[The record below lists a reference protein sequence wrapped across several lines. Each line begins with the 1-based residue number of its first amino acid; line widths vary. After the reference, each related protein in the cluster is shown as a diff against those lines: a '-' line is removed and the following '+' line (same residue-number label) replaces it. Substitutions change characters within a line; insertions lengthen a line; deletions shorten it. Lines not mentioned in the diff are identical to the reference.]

1 VKAYDPANIRNLA
14 IVGHQGCGKTTL
26 AEAILFQTGAIARM
40 GSVDDGT
47 SNLDYHANEIH
58 RRTSI
63 YTALGACEHE
73 GTKFNLLDTPGF
85 DDFRGEVVA
94 ALSVVE
100 SGLLVV
106 RSDAGVEVGAE
117 ALWEL
122 LAKSQLPTMIVVS
135 KMDKEH
141 ADFDRALAQIRAR
154 LSPKA
159 IPVQLPIGRGES
171 FRGVIDVTQGTAW
184 IWDKPGQPHKAEI
197 PADMR
202 SAYEQAREELF
213 NAAAE
218 HDDALVEKFLEEGT
232 LSYEELVKGIG
243 IGVRDRTFFPV
254 CAVSATSGIGRRP
267 LLHCVKEY
275 LPAPDSTSK
284 LAGVDDK
291 GAQIQIPI
299 GAGAPT
305 LARVFKIANEKDAGD
320 LALMRVYAGAV
331 ATGGDLLN
339 LSRNSSERISG
350 LFSLEGKNRE
360 RIERIGVGD
369 FGAAVKLKGTH
380 AGETLGEKGGPGKLP
395 PLAFPTPNSRVA
407 IRPLHQGDE
416 DKVAQGFTRIHE
428 EDPTFKFGLDPQT
441 HELVLEGQGELH
453 FDVLVDKLKEV
464 AHVEVTRHEPKIPY
478 LETLKTSVDIPA
490 RHKKQTGGR
499 GQFADVTIK
508 FEPLPRGAGFEFVD
522 GIVGGVVPGKF
533 IPAVEK
539 GLRESMSRGPLAGAQ
554 VVDVRATLHDGGF
567 HAVDSSEAAFKMA
580 ASLALKKAFEEAK
593 SVLLEPIYTV
603 EVKVP
608 DEAMGDV
615 MGDLSSRR
623 GRIVGTDSKGQFAV
637 VKAQIP
643 LSELY
648 KYSTHLRSMT
658 QGRASHSVTFDHYQ
672 EVPGELAAK
681 IIEQAKK
688 EAEEA

>member
-1 VKAYDPANIRNLA
+1 
-14 IVGHQGCGKTTL
+14 
-26 AEAILFQTGAIARM
+26 
-40 GSVDDGT
+40 
-47 SNLDYHANEIH
+47 
-58 RRTSI
+58 
-63 YTALGACEHE
+63 
-73 GTKFNLLDTPGF
+73 
-85 DDFRGEVVA
+85 
-94 ALSVVE
+94 
-100 SGLLVV
+100 
-106 RSDAGVEVGAE
+106 
-117 ALWEL
+117 
-122 LAKSQLPTMIVVS
+122 
-135 KMDKEH
+135 
-141 ADFDRALAQIRAR
+141 
-154 LSPKA
+154 
-159 IPVQLPIGRGES
+159 
-171 FRGVIDVTQGTAW
+171 
-184 IWDKPGQPHKAEI
+184 
-197 PADMR
+197 
-202 SAYEQAREELF
+202 
-213 NAAAE
+213 
-218 HDDALVEKFLEEGT
+218 
-232 LSYEELVKGIG
+232 
-243 IGVRDRTFFPV
+243 
-254 CAVSATSGIGRRP
+254 
-267 LLHCVKEY
+267 
-275 LPAPDSTSK
+275 
-284 LAGVDDK
+284 
-291 GAQIQIPI
+291 
-299 GAGAPT
+299 
-305 LARVFKIANEKDAGD
+305 
-320 LALMRVYAGAV
+320 
-331 ATGGDLLN
+331 
-339 LSRNSSERISG
+339 
-350 LFSLEGKNRE
+350 
-360 RIERIGVGD
+360 
-369 FGAAVKLKGTH
+369 
-380 AGETLGEKGGPGKLP
+380 
-395 PLAFPTPNSRVA
+395 
-407 IRPLHQGDE
+407 
-416 DKVAQGFTRIHE
+416 
-428 EDPTFKFGLDPQT
+428 
-441 HELVLEGQGELH
+441 VLEGQGELH

-539 GLRESMSRGPLAGAQ
+539 GLRESMSRCPLAGAQ